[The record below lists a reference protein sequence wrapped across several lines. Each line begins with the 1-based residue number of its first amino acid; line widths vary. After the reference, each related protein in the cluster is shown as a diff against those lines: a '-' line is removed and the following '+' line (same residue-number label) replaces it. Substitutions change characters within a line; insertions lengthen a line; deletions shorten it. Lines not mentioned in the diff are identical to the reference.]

1 MTVRKNDDTAEP
13 AQAGALL
20 AASIRALRDAI
31 AGLGKQ
37 DQSSTVRE
45 NAATVLVRLGARLE
59 DAQALHE
66 YLSAHPPAS

>member
-1 MTVRKNDDTAEP
+1 MATAPAKPPADDVPP
-13 AQAGALL
+13 A
-20 AASIRALRDAI
+20 AAIRALRDAT

-37 DQSSTVRE
+37 LLSFTGAE

-66 YLSAHPPAS
+66 YLTAHPGD